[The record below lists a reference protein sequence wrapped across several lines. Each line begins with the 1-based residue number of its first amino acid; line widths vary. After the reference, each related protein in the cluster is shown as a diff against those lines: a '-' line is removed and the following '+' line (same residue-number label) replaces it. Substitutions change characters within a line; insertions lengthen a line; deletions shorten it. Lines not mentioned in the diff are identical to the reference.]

1 MSDKWKIPPMKVEEL
16 DEYLQDIEDDIAY
29 QEVFK
34 VKPKLNEEERSRK
47 VKHRIKKVREDEED

>member
-1 MSDKWKIPPMKVEEL
+1 MKVEEL